1 MNKSESKYYNTACLM
16 NDALILLLVKK
27 DFEYITV
34 KEVCDRAGVN
44 RSTFYLHYE
53 TMNDLLEET
62 AQYVLKILKNFYL
75 QMQSTDDFNMA
86 DGERG
91 ISAHIREAGLD
102 ELYLVT
108 PKYLTPYLLFIKEN
122 KRLFKTLLSHGEL
135 FKWENTF
142 NYMYEHIFS
151 PILDRYNVSQNTKTY
166 FVAFFM
172 KGLMAVVEQWVN
184 NDCAESIDE
193 IFDIIKKCMNR

>member
-16 NDALILLLVKK
+16 DDALILLLAKK

-34 KEVCDRAGVN
+34 KEVCNKAGVN

-62 AQYVLKILKNFYL
+62 AQYVLKNFYL

-86 DGERG
+86 DGDRG
-91 ISAHIREAGLD
+91 ISAHIREANLD

-108 PKYLTPYLLFIKEN
+108 PKYLTPYLQFVKDN
-122 KRLFKTLLSHGEL
+122 KWLFKTILRYGEL
-135 FKWENTF
+135 FKWESTF

-151 PILDRYNVSQNTKTY
+151 PILDRYNEPQNTKTY
-166 FVAFFM
+166 LVAFYM

-193 IFDIIKKCMNR
+193 ILDIIKKCMNR